1 MACILGYF
9 LLPLNLLYSNR
20 CDSHVS
26 HDIQVFGVRLLPAFP
41 VMLSSR
47 LCSGLPSTRDG
58 SLRTFEANFSGVRK
72 KSSSASEILL
82 GVRDERRE

>member
-1 MACILGYF
+1 
-9 LLPLNLLYSNR
+9 
-20 CDSHVS
+20 
-26 HDIQVFGVRLLPAFP
+26 
-41 VMLSSR
+41 MLSSR

-82 GVRDERRE
+82 GDLDVRDERCEYGAKIYILNGLPTSTPEAGKADA

>member
-1 MACILGYF
+1 
-9 LLPLNLLYSNR
+9 
-20 CDSHVS
+20 
-26 HDIQVFGVRLLPAFP
+26 
-41 VMLSSR
+41 MLSSR

-82 GVRDERRE
+82 GDLERDERCEYVQKYIYLMGSPRVRLKPEAEV